1 MISRSIMASV
11 AGLALVATPVV
22 AQAAEPVRIA
32 APANEA
38 EGMAEGSGFLA
49 LIGFIAAITALVIIA
64 SDDKDEP
71 LSV

>member
-11 AGLALVATPVV
+11 AGLALMATPVA
-22 AQAAEPVRIA
+22 AQAAESVRVA
-32 APANEA
+32 APVSEA

-49 LIGFIAAITALVIIA
+49 LIGFIAALTALVIIA
-64 SDDKDEP
+64 TDNKDEP